1 MNKVIL
7 VGRLVRDPEYSA
19 TENWTPVCTFTLAVN
34 REYKGEDGRKVAD
47 FFRVVAWNDLAD
59 LVRKYCKKGDRVG
72 VTGSAQIYTR
82 EDDEGATIMQLNIVA
97 KKVEFM
103 GKAEDAPAQLQ
114 RIDKKVKLEHTGG
127 PDPFEE
133 G

>member
-59 LVRKYCKKGDRVG
+59 LVRKLAFRPFKRLFALCGQPRDLLAMGGFDGSEPLVHGHLRRVEPAHKP
-72 VTGSAQIYTR
+72 SAR
-82 EDDEGATIMQLNIVA
+82 
-97 KKVEFM
+97 
-103 GKAEDAPAQLQ
+103 
-114 RIDKKVKLEHTGG
+114 
-127 PDPFEE
+127 
-133 G
+133 